1 MGLLTAKELLVKEVL
16 LKEKVVLDVEKDEY
30 VFVRQMTAHEKNT
43 WEMSQLEKT
52 GTGNK
57 AQYNVT
63 LDDYK
68 SKLAVVCVCDE
79 EGVLLFTPDDYVMLS
94 HNISAAKLEK
104 IVNVAQRLNGIS
116 EEDREEITKNS

>member
-1 MGLLTAKELLVKEVL
+1 MGLLTAQQLLTKEDL
-16 LKEKVVLDVEKDEY
+16 LKEKVVLDEEKDEY
-30 VFVRQMTAHEKNT
+30 VYVRQMNAHEKNT

-63 LDDYK
+63 LEDYK

-79 EGVLLFTPDDYVMLS
+79 DGVLLFTPDDYKVLS
-94 HNISAAKLEK
+94 LSISALKLEK